1 MITIRNCFHL
11 SQLINI
17 WLCFIILLINSRKLS
32 NVNEKISMEHSDA
45 IDIFSIIHKFLTM
58 LPAKLA
64 FYAYFPDNFTCK
76 TSGRINES
84 LRESSNSR
92 FHLAANFHS
101 LNLHEFSSVNGSFR
115 SFVKRIMSTVA
126 YF

>member
-17 WLCFIILLINSRKLS
+17 WLCFIIVLINSRKLS

-45 IDIFSIIHKFLTM
+45 IHIFSIIHKFLTM

-64 FYAYFPDNFTCK
+64 FYA
-76 TSGRINES
+76 I
-84 LRESSNSR
+84 
-92 FHLAANFHS
+92 
-101 LNLHEFSSVNGSFR
+101 FS
-115 SFVKRIMSTVA
+115 
-126 YF
+126 